1 MKLNLEQIIL
11 LKYLTKYNI
20 KVIKDYAGLNDT
32 FEKLLYSLMQNFLIS
47 DKTFGEAH
55 LQTEIALERLRFYDI
70 KSITFFDDD
79 YPLPLKRI
87 NDSPLVIYYKGVLK
101 LDKLAAVVGSRNVS
115 KHGKKIT
122 YQVVDWLNEL
132 NFGVVSGLALGID
145 TYAHERAVENNQY
158 TIAILPN
165 SLDTIYPPVNYKL
178 ANDIIDSGGCLIS
191 ELIFGVNRGN
201 QSFVQRNRLQSA
213 FSDVVIPIE
222 MGVSS
227 GTMHTI
233 DFAKRYKKKIAL
245 FKPTPMLSEV
255 ENYFGIIHLIN
266 HPNQFQSI
274 FTDKDSFFN
283 LVNSTD
289 FIEQL
294 DFGFNE

>member
-20 KVIKDYAGLNDT
+20 KLIKDYAVRNHSFDN
-32 FEKLLYSLMQNFLIS
+32 LLYSLMQNFLIS
-47 DKTFGEAH
+47 DKTLREAH
-55 LQTEIALERLRFYDI
+55 LQTQIAIERLLFYDI
-70 KSITFFDDD
+70 KAITFFDIDF
-79 YPLPLKRI
+79 PLPLKRI
-87 NDSPLVIYYKGVLK
+87 NDSPLVIYYKGILK
-101 LDKLAAVVGSRNVS
+101 VDKLAAVVGSRDVS

-145 TYAHERAVENNQY
+145 TYAHERAVQNNQY
-158 TIAILPN
+158 TIAVLPN

-191 ELIFGVNRGN
+191 ELIFGVNRGS

-213 FSDVVIPIE
+213 FSDVIIPIE
-222 MGVSS
+222 MTVSS

-245 FKPTPMLSEV
+245 FKPTPMLSEI

-266 HPNQFQSI
+266 NPSQYQSI
-274 FTDKDSFFN
+274 FNDKDSFFN
-283 LVNSTD
+283 LLKSID
-289 FIEQL
+289 SIEQL

>member
-1 MKLNLEQIIL
+1 LKLNLEQIIL

-115 KHGKKIT
+115 KYGKKIT

-158 TIAILPN
+158 TIAVLPN

-289 FIEQL
+289 AIEQL

>member
-115 KHGKKIT
+115 KYGKKIT

-158 TIAILPN
+158 TIAVLPN

-289 FIEQL
+289 AIEQL